1 MVCTV
6 LRLPTSVRVVVLV
19 IYALHV
25 CRLKN
30 VQTIFLLKFMTFYFD
45 MLEAYVEIQN
55 RQKVALTSVS
65 NRHKFYIILS
75 MFATDVAPRSVAVG
89 AGLCHFFPFSY
100 FGVLCP
106 NSPAAFRAVSF

>member
-19 IYALHV
+19 ICAASCLPIEK
-25 CRLKN
+25 CADD
-30 VQTIFLLKFMTFYFD
+30 FLLKFMTFYFD

-65 NRHKFYIILS
+65 NRHKFYIILL